1 MEVFDMSIYNAAR
14 EVPAEAQK
22 TIGAGR
28 LKGFTDINPQWRI
41 QKLTELF
48 GACGFGWKYTITD
61 KRIIEG
67 ADGVQCAFVDI
78 DLYVMD
84 ANTGAWS
91 EAIPGTGG
99 SSFVAN
105 EKSGKYTSDECF
117 KMALT
122 DAISVACK
130 ALGFGA
136 DVYWADGRTKYNP
149 TKEGEQTKQDEPKK
163 QTKGKKQD
171 GKEDGKKNLTPRE
184 ELILLLKNSGI
195 NIAEFSKTYN
205 VTTSTTS
212 EQFVALIEMVKTQL
226 VEGAN

>member
-1 MEVFDMSIYNAAR
+1 MNENMELYNKVR
-14 EVPAEAQK
+14 EVPKEAQK

-41 QKLTELF
+41 QMLTETF

-67 ADGVQCAFVDI
+67 ADGVQCGFVDI
-78 DLYVMD
+78 DLFVRD
-84 ANTGAWS
+84 QQCGEWS

-105 EKSGKYTSDECF
+105 EKSGKYTSDEVF

-149 TKEGEQTKQDEPKK
+149 TKQDEPPK
-163 QTKGKKQD
+163 QTKNTKKDEPPKQD
-171 GKEDGKKNLTPRE
+171 GKKELTPRE
-184 ELILLLKNSGI
+184 ELILLLKNSGVKV
-195 NIAEFSKTYN
+195 AEFATKHN
-205 VTTSTTS
+205 VTTETTD
-212 EQFVALIEMVKTQL
+212 ERFRELIEMVKREL
-226 VEGAN
+226 VEGGN